1 MRSAPFIFAVVLTA
15 LGGPHASVSAPD
27 HELVFASAVPPPS
40 PPAAVRPAPPVPAP
54 AALPAPSPSATA
66 STWIDDAI
74 AGLRAAFVRQVP
86 VPDLPSVRPA
96 PPAPAPPALPAPS
109 PSATAS
115 TWIDDAIAGL
125 RSVFVRQVPV
135 PDLPAVRP
143 APPAP
148 AAAALPA
155 PSPSAAP
162 WIDAAVADLSAAMVR
177 EVPGLLAVR
186 TEDEPDW
193 NRRVAAELAA
203 AGRSIDHPQLLV
215 TVDRNPAV
223 QQLRIVLARPN
234 APWLLI
240 GATHVSTGEPGL
252 TGHYKTPVGV
262 FEHTSR
268 IIDYRAEGTYS
279 RRHHLRGLGVKGMRV
294 WDFGWHTTEDWRERN
309 GWTRIR
315 LEIHATDP
323 VLLEPRIGQPSS
335 KGCVHV
341 SAALNRF
348 LDRHGVIDADYERAA
363 ETDGR
368 YRELLLA
375 GRTPTPL
382 AGTMMVVFD
391 SSRPDAADLAWPM
404 AGLI

>member
-1 MRSAPFIFAVVLTA
+1 MRYAPFFVALLLAA
-15 LGGPHASVSAPD
+15 LGGSPASESAPE
-27 HELVFASAVPPPS
+27 HVLVLASAVAPPS
-40 PPAAVRPAPPVPAP
+40 PPAAAVAVVPPAPPPTP
-54 AALPAPSPSATA
+54 PE
-66 STWIDDAI
+66 
-74 AGLRAAFVRQVP
+74 
-86 VPDLPSVRPA
+86 A
-96 PPAPAPPALPAPS
+96 PPAQPA
-109 PSATAS
+109 
-115 TWIDDAIAGL
+115 WIDE
-125 RSVFVRQVPV
+125 
-135 PDLPAVRP
+135 
-143 APPAP
+143 
-148 AAAALPA
+148 
-155 PSPSAAP
+155 
-162 WIDAAVADLSAAMVR
+162 AVADLRAAMAR
-177 EVPGLLAVR
+177 EVPDLLAAHP
-186 TEDEPDW
+186 EDEPDW
-193 NRRVAAELAA
+193 NRRVAGELEVT
-203 AGRSIDHPQLLV
+203 GHIIDRPQLLV

-223 QQLRIVLARPN
+223 QQLRIVLARQG

-240 GATHVSTGEPGL
+240 GAARISTGEPGL

-279 RRHHLRGLGVKGMRV
+279 RRRHVRGLGVRGMRV
-294 WDFGWHTTEDWRERN
+294 WDFGWQETENWREPN
-309 GWTRIR
+309 GWMRIR

-323 VLLEPRIGQPSS
+323 DTLEHLIGQPIS

-348 LDRHGVIDADYERAA
+348 LDWHGILDADYERVA

-391 SSRPDAADLAWPM
+391 SSRPSVPDASGRL